1 LAPEE
6 GYEEKLVS
14 QQEVIPEENHKKWR
28 SSRKRRLPPDLKGRE
43 RMRLSSLCK

>member
-14 QQEVIPEENHKKWR
+14 YQEVIPEENHRKWR
-28 SSRKRRLPPDLKGRE
+28 SSKKRRLPPDFKGRE
-43 RMRLSSLCK
+43 NVSIIFV

>member
-1 LAPEE
+1 LAPKE

-14 QQEVIPEENHKKWR
+14 QQEVIPDENHRKWR

-43 RMRLSSLCK
+43 NVSIIFV